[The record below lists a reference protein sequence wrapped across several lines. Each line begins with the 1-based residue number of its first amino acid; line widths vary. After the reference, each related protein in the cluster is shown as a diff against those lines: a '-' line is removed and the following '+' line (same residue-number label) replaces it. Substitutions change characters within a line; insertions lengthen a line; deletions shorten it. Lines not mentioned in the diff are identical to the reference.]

1 MLSLRR
7 RLTLIHLAVVVPVLA
22 AAAWSGYWSLS
33 RAAHGQLDAAL
44 LALAEAEA
52 GVLLQNPTQPPR
64 VHEVAPGP
72 LPPSFVRLD
81 RLVQILDAQ
90 GAVLARSA
98 NLGSAQL
105 PATAALV
112 ARVAAGETVFETLQG
127 YGEEPV
133 RRVSVAVQGD
143 GATRI
148 VQVAGSLDDVNHVVD
163 SAGLLFLALAV
174 ALLLAVVPAGLL
186 LTRRAFGAIDGVV
199 RQARRIGDGSLHE
212 RLPHPGT
219 HDEIGR
225 LVDTLNEM
233 LARLEHTFE
242 AQRRFTADAS
252 HELRSPLSRLRTEL
266 EVTLRRP
273 RDAAEYVDALR
284 SGLEEV
290 ARLTRLVEELLVLA
304 RVDSGQQPR
313 PAESVALDRLVDDA
327 VRRLQGTARERQVQL
342 VAEPSPAIEAS
353 IGRGAADLVLA
364 NLLDNALKFSPTG
377 GRIAVRVAVEER
389 DAVVSVSDEGP
400 GIAANDLPHLFDRFF
415 RGSAA
420 RAHGAPGVGLGL
432 AVSRAMVEASGG
444 RIAAANLPGG
454 GAVFTVRVPL
464 ASGESRVASSA
475 AGSPA

>member
-1 MLSLRR
+1 VLSLRR
-7 RLTLIHLAVVVPVLA
+7 RLTLIHLAVIVPVLA
-22 AAAWSGYWSLS
+22 VAAWSGYWSLS

-81 RLVQILDAQ
+81 RLVQILDVQ
-90 GAVLARSA
+90 GRVLARSA

-105 PATAALV
+105 PITPSLL
-112 ARVAAGETVFETLQG
+112 ARVAAGEPVFETLQG

-133 RRVSVAVQGD
+133 RRVSVPVQAD
-143 GATRI
+143 GTTRI

-174 ALLLAVVPAGLL
+174 ALALAVVPAGLL

-219 HDEIGR
+219 HDEMGR

-304 RVDSGQQPR
+304 RLDAGQQPR
-313 PAESVALDRLVDDA
+313 AAESVALDRLVDDA

-342 VAEPSPAIEAS
+342 VAEPSPAIEVS

-400 GIAANDLPHLFDRFF
+400 GIAANELPHLFDRFF

-420 RAHGAPGVGLGL
+420 RARGAPGVGLGL

-464 ASGESRVASSA
+464 VSGASRVASGA
-475 AGSPA
+475 AGSAA